1 MRCILL
7 NIFGIHFLS
16 IFWRSWKYFIH
27 QTDLNYNHIID
38 SSKLIE
44 SITEI
49 TSSFLNFKFLVS
61 LNQSSK
67 KFLKETII
75 LLKHYHKRSYLLL
88 WSLSSNL
95 PSHTTIDFFE
105 DSHNSS
111 SRISDCANCKWVYA
125 RNANVPC
132 SLIIQSW
139 YIVDGSTTYTYECKH
154 ICTDYKY
161 IYTHTPNDTID
172 CKSSL

>member
-95 PSHTTIDFFE
+95 PSHTTIDFLKIHIIPHHE
-105 DSHNSS
+105 SQ
-111 SRISDCANCKWVYA
+111 IVLIAN
-125 RNANVPC
+125 
-132 SLIIQSW
+132 
-139 YIVDGSTTYTYECKH
+139 ECMRGMPMFPVH
-154 ICTDYKY
+154 WSFNHGYGW
-161 IYTHTPNDTID
+161 
-172 CKSSL
+172 